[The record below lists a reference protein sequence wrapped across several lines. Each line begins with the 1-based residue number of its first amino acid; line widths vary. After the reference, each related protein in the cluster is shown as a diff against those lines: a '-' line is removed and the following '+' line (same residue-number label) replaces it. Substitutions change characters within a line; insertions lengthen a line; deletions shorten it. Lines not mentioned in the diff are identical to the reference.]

1 MPPAAPVP
9 VRDPSPAGTRA
20 PRERAATSYPDRVV
34 DAVNDGILKRRY
46 VIGQRLVE
54 ADLVQELGVSRGTV
68 REALKKLSAAGV
80 VRIEPHRGA
89 VIRALSRRDVE
100 ELLLVLEVLCGLAAR
115 LAALHVD
122 DAGQRRRFTK
132 STESIL
138 GYEDHVQLSGFLDE
152 RARFYQTMLEIGG
165 NRELERV
172 MPLPHIHL
180 FRTQFHGRL
189 VPRDL
194 RETIREYQE
203 ICEAILAA
211 DPKLAENRMC
221 RHIRRT
227 GERILK
233 LPDAAFARDGE

>member
-1 MPPAAPVP
+1 MPAPAQTA
-9 VRDPSPAGTRA
+9 RR
-20 PRERAATSYPDRVV
+20 TSTTSSPDRVV
-34 DAVNDGILKRRY
+34 DAVNDGILRRRY
-46 VIGQRLVE
+46 AIGQRLVE
-54 ADLVQELGVSRGTV
+54 ADLVAELGVSRGTV

-115 LAALHVD
+115 LAALRID
-122 DAGQRRRFTK
+122 DPAHRKRFVK

-138 GYEDHVQLSGFLDE
+138 AYEDHVHLSGFLDE
-152 RARFYQTMLEIGG
+152 RARFYQTMLDVGG

-180 FRTQFHGRL
+180 FRTQFHGQL
-189 VPRDL
+189 GPRDL

-203 ICEAILAA
+203 ICEAILAPDA
-211 DPKLAENRMC
+211 KLAENRMC

-227 GERILK
+227 GERILR
-233 LPDAAFARDGE
+233 LPDSAFARDGE

>member
-1 MPPAAPVP
+1 MPAPASTARRTP
-9 VRDPSPAGTRA
+9 
-20 PRERAATSYPDRVV
+20 ATSSPDRVV
-34 DAVNDGILKRRY
+34 DAVNDGILRRRF

-54 ADLVQELGVSRGTV
+54 ADLVAELGVSRGTV

-80 VRIEPHRGA
+80 EPHRGA

-115 LAALHVD
+115 LAAVAID
-122 DAGQRRRFTK
+122 DPAHRRRFAK

-138 GYEDHVQLSGFLDE
+138 AYEEHVHLSGFLDE
-152 RARFYQTMLEIGG
+152 RARFYQTMLEVGG

-180 FRTQFHGRL
+180 FRTQFHGQL
-189 VPRDL
+189 GPRDL

-203 ICEAILAA
+203 ICEAILAP
-211 DPKLAENRMC
+211 DPKLAESRMC

-227 GERILK
+227 GERILR
-233 LPDAAFARDGE
+233 LPDTAFARDGE